1 MNTEQ
6 YNIVISQEFL
16 ESAKVEVYVPYP
28 DGGGRNFIATPSLQR
43 AIRMNKRLKLSVR
56 QIDVRIRGKRPF
68 VLRNSWL

>member
-1 MNTEQ
+1 MRCW
-6 YNIVISQEFL
+6 YKKL
-16 ESAKVEVYVPYP
+16 YYVRAAWKDYH